1 MELVDQRFFC
11 SAFACGSIGGGMDT
25 AGFAVI
31 FLPSSGSQAIFLDVG
46 AATFLATQH
55 MHYPYRTETLQQYV
69 LYHYLRTSL
78 PLRYGLA
85 ACAWQSTACRAVP
98 AARRCEPLSGV
109 GARGNILAQ
118 GIWTTICP
126 GIV

>member
-55 MHYPYRTETLQQYV
+55 MHYPYRTETPSAVRIIPLPPASLCYV
-69 LYHYLRTSL
+69 AAAAHRLSDE
-78 PLRYGLA
+78 RYAQPAVRADTG
-85 ACAWQSTACRAVP
+85 SCRARLPSNRHGVP
-98 AARRCEPLSGV
+98 HSGNQHL
-109 GARGNILAQ
+109 G
-118 GIWTTICP
+118 
-126 GIV
+126 

>member
-55 MHYPYRTETLQQYV
+55 MHYPYRTETPSAVHIIPLPRQAQYIV
-69 LYHYLRTSL
+69 STRIEQAQRSYCLIHRMAYAIS
-78 PLRYGLA
+78 LA
-85 ACAWQSTACRAVP
+85 ALGPRARVP
-98 AARRCEPLSGV
+98 A
-109 GARGNILAQ
+109 
-118 GIWTTICP
+118 
-126 GIV
+126 